1 MFVLKFEVLLA
12 PLCVWTSWNT
22 PSCME
27 YPFLQFCSCSRFLKK
42 FQKLEGN
49 EDDFRQFQHLQRKFA
64 LTSPFPLFDLL
75 SLVAAVAPFEASH
88 VLGVQFNE
96 ALSQFNL
103 RRDDLHTIF
112 SSKLH
117 FLMFFRLLFRCV
129 NVFTFARPVQR
140 REF

>member
-1 MFVLKFEVLLA
+1 
-12 PLCVWTSWNT
+12 
-22 PSCME
+22 ME
-27 YPFLQFCSCSRFLKK
+27 YPFLPSRFLKK
-42 FQKLEGN
+42 FHKLEGN
-49 EDDFRQFQHLQRKFA
+49 EDDFRLFQHLQRKFA

-117 FLMFFRLLFRCV
+117 FLMFSRLLFRCV
-129 NVFTFARPVQR
+129 NVFTFARPVQSGNFER
-140 REF
+140 ANNRALSVIGIIAPQSGYNVTNH